1 VNLKAVVVNEEGR
14 GQGAG
19 GRTLYINAGAWNKD
33 VLFLALVRLEIN
45 VSILR
50 INKFRGLNAQK
61 LHPQRDGVF
70 HFEADVA
77 LPDY

>member
-1 VNLKAVVVNEEGR
+1 MYWL
-14 GQGAG
+14 
-19 GRTLYINAGAWNKD
+19 WNKD

-77 LPDY
+77 LPTRLALQLPDLATRKKLL

>member
-1 VNLKAVVVNEEGR
+1 MYWL
-14 GQGAG
+14 
-19 GRTLYINAGAWNKD
+19 WNKD

-61 LHPQRDGVF
+61 LHPFVGGVF